1 LSENLHHIDKIFR
14 DSIEECNE
22 MPSKHVW
29 EAIDSHLDKS
39 KINHISRRYKR
50 LKRFAVLLSMLLLC
64 TVIYNIALKHPG
76 NRITRGNNDT
86 ITNKEVSENNSP
98 VRQKA
103 IPEKNKNNSPG
114 KILIDKNSTETSG
127 EMMNISNK
135 KNAIGVLEV
144 DKNKIKHQN
153 PEQTKETAI
162 GFNKGQSSKTR
173 LNEKEEKDLI
183 GELSVAYKKISK
195 QAVNISVPAGETK
208 NPSLKSLTTVQKDIM
223 IPVNGTIE
231 KGKRNHRMRSP
242 FSVTIFF
249 SPDFPF
255 YRLQSD
261 PPDNQ
266 SGNSIVKA
274 EKPDLS
280 TTTGI
285 LVNYKLNDHWVLQT
299 GASYSNAI
307 IQIDAKTIYAEKDN
321 IGDIKYRYN
330 ASSGYGYVLPTF
342 ANSPNVGD
350 SLYAF
355 AATHTLRYL
364 NIPVAAKY
372 DLQKGK
378 FIFFV
383 SAGIS
388 TGILLQG
395 IIETLVQDNSNN
407 EIEVM
412 NHLHGLKKIYFS
424 GLVSIGAE
432 YKLNDRFSVLLS
444 PTRKFAINSINENA
458 PVKSYPNSFGIS
470 AGIRLS
476 F

>member
-14 DSIEECNE
+14 DSVEEYNE

-86 ITNKEVSENNSP
+86 VTDKKASENNST
-98 VRQKA
+98 VHQKA
-103 IPEKNKNNSPG
+103 IAEKDKNNSHG
-114 KILIDKNSTETSG
+114 KIIGNKRRTETSSDT
-127 EMMNISNK
+127 IDIFNK
-135 KNAIGVLEV
+135 KNVVGVLK
-144 DKNKIKHQN
+144 DSRGTTKNQN
-153 PEQTKETAI
+153 LVRRIETATD
-162 GFNKGQSSKTR
+162 FNKDQGSKTP
-173 LNEKEEKDLI
+173 LNEKEEENLA
-183 GELSVAYKKISK
+183 GELSVADKKISK
-195 QAVNISVPAGETK
+195 QAVSISVPAIETE
-208 NPSLKSLTTVQKDIM
+208 NPSLKSLTAVQKIIM
-223 IPVNGTIE
+223 IPVNGTTE
-231 KGKRNHRMRSP
+231 KPKHLMRSP

-432 YKLNDRFSVLLS
+432 YKLNDRISVLLS

-470 AGIRLS
+470 AGIRMS